1 MRRVLLLVCSLL
13 IVGALGGVAAW
24 TQLDTSRRV
33 SAVHGADRSEL
44 QSTLAGL
51 TSQYMSFTFLAAQ
64 TAATQTPWS
73 LKVGD
78 PADTE
83 RLRREV
89 ASAPLTSYGAALVTT
104 AGAPM
109 NASSPGV
116 LPPATDP
123 GYEPMRSALLS
134 GQPGLSGV
142 MRAGGTSV
150 VAFAVPI
157 SRGGSTVALLLSYAD
172 VHRWP
177 LQGYDEKLRLG
188 QSAQPYVLD
197 SAGTVAAS
205 GDAAAVGKRFTG
217 LSKADGRTVVLP
229 AGAGTVRARVAGRS
243 SVVTY
248 GHTAQGWTVL
258 TVQDEAAFSGALQA
272 GRQRDLIALVALLT
286 LVVALLVLF
295 HYKRQQALQ
304 TLAENRLYDPLTGLA
319 QRRLFEIRLE
329 AAVARQ
335 RRSGKPVALLYGDLD
350 GFKAVNDRHGHN
362 VGDSLLALVAQRL
375 LSEARDEDMVVRLGG
390 DEFAILLE
398 GSGVEEVSDMARRL
412 ADAVQAPAVI
422 GSLTLEPRI
431 SIGGALLLDVGREAE
446 LVQAADLAMYQVKTH
461 TNDGRHVITELR
473 SAQERRLPEPRV
485 STPVKD
491 TC

>member
-13 IVGALGGVAAW
+13 IVGTLGGVAAW
-24 TQLDTSRRV
+24 TQVDTSRRV

-51 TSQYMSFTFLAAQ
+51 TSQYMAFTFLAAQ
-64 TAATQTPWS
+64 TAADQTPWS

-89 ASAPLTSYGAALVTT
+89 ASAPLTSYGAALVTLT
-104 AGAPM
+104 GVPL
-109 NASSPGV
+109 NASSPGS
-116 LPPATDP
+116 LPPAGDP
-123 GYEPMRSALLS
+123 GYAPMRAALLS
-134 GQPGLSGV
+134 GRPGLSGV
-142 MRAGGTSV
+142 MPAGRTSV

-157 SRGGSTVALLLSYAD
+157 SRGGKAVALLVSYAD
-172 VHRWP
+172 VHQWP
-177 LQGYDEKLRLG
+177 LQGYDEKLNLG
-188 QSAQPYVLD
+188 RSAQPYVLD
-197 SAGTVAAS
+197 SAGYVAAS

-217 LSKADGRTVVLP
+217 LSGPAGRAVVLP
-229 AGAGTVRARVAGRS
+229 TGAGTVHARVAGRS

-248 GHTAQGWTVL
+248 GQTAQGWTVL
-258 TVQDEAAFSGALQA
+258 TVQHEAAFSGALKA
-272 GRQRDLIALVALLT
+272 GRQRDLFALVVLLT

-295 HYKRQQALQ
+295 HHKRQQALQ
-304 TLAENRLYDPLTGLA
+304 TLAEHRLYDPLTGLP

-329 AAVARQ
+329 AAIARQ

-350 GFKAVNDRHGHN
+350 GFKAVNDRHGHH
-362 VGDSLLALVAQRL
+362 VGDGLLALVAQRL
-375 LSEARDEDMVVRLGG
+375 LAQVRDDDMVVRLGG

-398 GSGVEEVSDMARRL
+398 GSGIQEAHDVARRL

-422 GSLTLEPRI
+422 GNLPLEPRI
-431 SIGGALLLDVGREAE
+431 SIGGALLLDAGRAGE
-446 LVQAADLAMYQVKTH
+446 LVHAADLAMYQVKAHATGDR
-461 TNDGRHVITELR
+461 TVITELR
-473 SAQERRLPEPRV
+473 PAQEHRVPEPR
-485 STPVKD
+485 PAAALRD